1 MAIDNR
7 IYPFFNEDEI
17 KQNGLVMM
25 LLAQNTLLD
34 RMNATIS
41 EDKQMTKESFFTVLE
56 NSEDLRDMLRE
67 AVEAGIKSIDWDHC
81 HDVAIAKYVSHE
93 QVDAEKRRENIK
105 HL

>member
-7 IYPFFNEDEI
+7 IFPFFNEDEV
-17 KQNGLVMM
+17 KQNGLVLM
-25 LLAQNTLLD
+25 LLAQNSLLE
-34 RMNATIS
+34 RMNSTIS
-41 EDKQMTKESFFTVLE
+41 EDKQITKEGFFAILE
-56 NSEDLRDMLRE
+56 GSEELREMLRD

-81 HDVAIAKYVSHE
+81 HDIAIAKSVARE